1 MKVVMFVSRN
11 KDNKNVENFKPRSKS
26 FIYDETKEKTLDARF
41 SAFVNAGVEGETAR
55 MYVSVNKRNEEKV
68 KKALTC
74 ALVMENVNLYSI
86 ESKVASIAEQVEN
99 AAEKKWLFDFDEN
112 NEEKVKAFAEEIK
125 TYGVGV
131 EIHKTKNAFAVV
143 TSRGFDTRELMKRW
157 KNTDVTLK
165 RDAMLYVKCET
176 KKVA

>member
-1 MKVVMFVSRN
+1 MKVALLVSRN
-11 KDNKNVENFKPRSKS
+11 KDNKNVKNFKPRSQS
-26 FIYDETKEKTLDARF
+26 FVYDETKEESLNKRF

-86 ESKVASIAEQVEN
+86 ESKIASLAERAEN
-99 AAEKKWLFDFDEN
+99 AEEKKWLFDFDEN
-112 NEEKVKAFAEEIK
+112 NEEKVNAFAEEIK
-125 TYGVGV
+125 TYGVEV
-131 EIHKTKNAFAVV
+131 EIRKTKNAYAVI

-157 KNTDVTLK
+157 KDTDVTLK
-165 RDAMLYVKCET
+165 RDAMLYVKCEM
-176 KKVA
+176 KKTA